1 MTGLP
6 AGAEDWRSNDVRTQ
20 LRRALDS
27 GLVGQYSLEL
37 AIGVSAGVLDRYA
50 AGDDQLTEAQEIS
63 LLRVIEGYRASIRDI
78 NVRTA
83 QARIA
88 GSG

>member
-1 MTGLP
+1 MDHPPL
-6 AGAEDWRSNDVRTQ
+6 GAEDWRDDDARAQ

-37 AIGVSAGVLDRYA
+37 AIGVTAGVLERYA

-63 LLRVIEGYRASIRDI
+63 LIRVIDGYRASIREI

-88 GSG
+88 GND

>member
-1 MTGLP
+1 MDGFP
-6 AGAEDWRSNDVRTQ
+6 PGAEDWRGDDFRAQ

-27 GLVGQYSLEL
+27 GLVGQYSLEV
-37 AIGVSAGVLDRYA
+37 AIGVGPGALDRFAAGVLDT
-50 AGDDQLTEAQEIS
+50 LTEEQEVALMRI
-63 LLRVIEGYRASIRDI
+63 LEGYRASIREI

-88 GSG
+88 ES